1 MRTSGT
7 IIPDDDSPEHELP
20 EHPYQ
25 VWGVAGEEL
34 FEGQRVTY
42 TLKKYA
48 DRKWPFVID
57 IKPLS
62 EPAAPVTPPADASAE
77 LDAGAFEESVA
88 PAADAFAAPARE
100 APIEEAPVPT
110 LLRLDA
116 DICLELAREL
126 LRTEL

>member
-1 MRTSGT
+1 M
-7 IIPDDDSPEHELP
+7 
-20 EHPYQ
+20 
-25 VWGVAGEEL
+25 
-34 FEGQRVTY
+34 
-42 TLKKYA
+42 KKYA

-77 LDAGAFEESVA
+77 LDAGAFEQPVA
-88 PAADAFAAPARE
+88 PDADAATVPARE

-116 DICLELAREL
+116 DFCLELAREL
-126 LRTEL
+126 LRSEL